1 MAEQRERICDGDSE
15 HDPIFVKCGCHRQ
28 WWCGRGRDVPSQ
40 SAMLPPSTW
49 QGAAMVGGVGR
60 SGASA
65 VEAGERVR
73 QPPGPAITPGDHA
86 TTLRHGHA
94 LRCGSILPDMVERKG
109 DIPNLK
115 FRQLV
120 PRGSPAKF
128 CRVCGRKLRSK
139 RSIRLGVG
147 PVCARRA

>member
-1 MAEQRERICDGDSE
+1 
-15 HDPIFVKCGCHRQ
+15 
-28 WWCGRGRDVPSQ
+28 
-40 SAMLPPSTW
+40 
-49 QGAAMVGGVGR
+49 
-60 SGASA
+60 
-65 VEAGERVR
+65 
-73 QPPGPAITPGDHA
+73 
-86 TTLRHGHA
+86 
-94 LRCGSILPDMVERKG
+94 MVERKG